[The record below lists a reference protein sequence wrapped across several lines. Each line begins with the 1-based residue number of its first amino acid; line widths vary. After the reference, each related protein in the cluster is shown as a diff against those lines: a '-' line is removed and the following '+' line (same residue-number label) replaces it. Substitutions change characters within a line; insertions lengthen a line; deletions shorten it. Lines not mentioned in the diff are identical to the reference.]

1 MQEYPP
7 FPATAASGLLPFP
20 SRAHPRS
27 FLRWASL
34 PLSPGG
40 CGPARCSWC
49 DGREPSRAEGVSGP
63 RFSVEAWTETPP
75 ADSAHR
81 AEFWVDSTFGNAPQS
96 REGRDTSAPGPL
108 RLTPF
113 SPTTTSFSALWPDCR
128 VARSG
133 CLRPPQIGVWLQKR
147 PSMSVILHLINM

>member
-1 MQEYPP
+1 MPP
-7 FPATAASGLLPFP
+7 LPAYSQSPLGLILALSYAERP
-20 SRAHPRS
+20 S
-27 FLRWASL
+27 
-34 PLSPGG
+34 PLSLGG

-63 RFSVEAWTETPP
+63 RFSVEVWTETPP
-75 ADSAHR
+75 ADSAHI
-81 AEFWVDSTFGNAPQS
+81 AEFWVDWTFGNAPQS
-96 REGRDTSAPGPL
+96 REGRDTSVPGPL

-133 CLRPPQIGVWLQKR
+133 CLRPPQPGVNFKILPPCQTFYIWL
-147 PSMSVILHLINM
+147 IFT